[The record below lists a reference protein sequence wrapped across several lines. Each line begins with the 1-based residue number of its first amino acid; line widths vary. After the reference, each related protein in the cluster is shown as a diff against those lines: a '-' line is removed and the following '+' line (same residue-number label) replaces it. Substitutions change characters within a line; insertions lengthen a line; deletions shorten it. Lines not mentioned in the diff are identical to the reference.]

1 MSVGIDIAHH
11 ARSVAEWLLANHA
24 GQVCD
29 PENGQLISDIAD
41 VLIEFRKVPSKVRL
55 TDQQKVVLLCL
66 ETAERFD
73 RPCPSYEELGQALG
87 TSSKSVVSRIVH
99 QMADLGVVTFKPG
112 RRRSIEIVGA

>member
-1 MSVGIDIAHH
+1 MNIAS
-11 ARSVAEWLLANHA
+11 AAKNVAEWLVVNHK
-24 GQVCD
+24 GQVLD
-29 PENGQLISDIAD
+29 PENHQLISDIAE
-41 VLIEFRKVPSKVRL
+41 VLVDFRKVPSKVRL

-99 QMADLGVVTFKPG
+99 QMAGLGVVTFKPG
-112 RRRSIEIVGA
+112 RRRSITVVGV